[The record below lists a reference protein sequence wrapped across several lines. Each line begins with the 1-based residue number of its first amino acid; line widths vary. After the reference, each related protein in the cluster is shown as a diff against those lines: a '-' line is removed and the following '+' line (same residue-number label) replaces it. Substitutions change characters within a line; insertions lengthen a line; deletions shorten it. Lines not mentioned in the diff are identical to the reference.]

1 MNLKTFFWRMKIR
14 WVVAFVLVSACVG
27 PIDFKVPKEE
37 FLTVVEGMIS
47 DSPGP
52 YTVTISKGISLASD
66 STYRP
71 PVTNVKVKLFDDE
84 GNTEDFT
91 EVKPGVYSTGGII
104 QGQVGHSY
112 YIRMETADGKIF
124 ESEPDKINP
133 VGEIENIRYEYEA
146 RTVVKTYGEIA
157 ANVFKI
163 FVDANAGSGNGN
175 YVRWKFTGTYKVVT
189 YPELRMTYTPPY
201 TPYKDPAPC
210 SGYILVGGP
219 TGSGGLLEKV
229 GECECCTCWV
239 NEFEPLP
246 QLSDTQLI
254 SGTQFNNIKV
264 GEVPINEVVFYDK
277 YMVDVEQMSLT
288 KQAYN
293 FFKLIR
299 TQKQGASSLFQ
310 PPSGEIMGN
319 INPVN
324 TNETVVGSFW
334 ASSINKKSIF
344 ILPSAVPYNI
354 VLRDSV
360 LNPCTNYPNSSTI
373 KPEGWE

>member
-1 MNLKTFFWRMKIR
+1 MKTDTTLRRTKIK
-14 WVVAFVLVSACVG
+14 WVVAFLLVSACVD
-27 PIDFKVPKEE
+27 PIDFQVPPAE
-37 FLTVVEGMIS
+37 FQTVVEGMIS

-52 YTVTISKGISLASD
+52 YTVTVSRGIPLDSD
-66 STYRP
+66 STYRA
-71 PVTNVKVKLFDDE
+71 PVQNLKIKLFDDE
-84 GNTEDFT
+84 GNSEDFT
-91 EVKPGVYSTGGII
+91 ETKPGTYTTGGII
-104 QGQVGHSY
+104 QGRVGRSY
-112 YIRMETADGKIF
+112 YIRLETTDGKIF
-124 ESEPDKINP
+124 ESVPDKINP
-133 VGEIENIRYEYEA
+133 VGAIEAIRYEYEA

-163 FVDANAGSGNGN
+163 FVDANAGSGAEN

-189 YPELRMTYTPPY
+189 FPELRMIYNPPY

-219 TGSGGLLEKV
+219 GGGLLQKV

-264 GEVPINEVVFYDK
+264 GEVPINEVLFYDK

-299 TQKQGASSLFQ
+299 SQKEGASSLFQ
-310 PPSGEIMGN
+310 PPSGEIRGN
-319 INPVN
+319 INAVN
-324 TNETVVGSFW
+324 NNESIIGIFW
-334 ASSINKKSIF
+334 ATSINKKTIF
-344 ILPSAVPYNI
+344 ILPGDVPYKLVEPVPI
-354 VLRDSV
+354 LY
-360 LNPCTNYPNSSTI
+360 PCTNYPNSTTV
-373 KPEGWE
+373 KPAGWQ